1 MCRPPHVYLGVSSK
15 AVSSDVG
22 AFVSRTFQSFEYRSF
37 RHWFVANVLAASAQ
51 WMQRVAQD
59 WLVLTVLT
67 QNSSFQ
73 IGVVTALQFLP
84 ILLLSPYAGVVVDRL
99 DRKGII
105 QVTQTSFGVFGL
117 LLGIMVFT
125 GHAHLWLVYALA
137 FGGGVAAAFDSPA
150 RQAFV
155 SELVP
160 ASSITNA
167 VALNSVAFN
176 FGPDD

>member
-1 MCRPPHVYLGVSSK
+1 
-15 AVSSDVG
+15 
-22 AFVSRTFQSFEYRSF
+22 
-37 RHWFVANVLAASAQ
+37 
-51 WMQRVAQD
+51 MQRVAQD

-117 LLGIMVFT
+117 LLGIMVLR
-125 GHAHLWLVYALA
+125 GMRICGWCM
-137 FGGGVAAAFDSPA
+137 P
-150 RQAFV
+150 
-155 SELVP
+155 
-160 ASSITNA
+160 
-167 VALNSVAFN
+167 
-176 FGPDD
+176 